1 MKRFQP
7 LQAYWLNAAEQRDNG
22 PVVVTVRRV
31 VIDILDGVAAPT
43 GQVIERRVNGY

>member
-7 LQAYWLNAAEQRDNG
+7 LRDHWLNAAEQRDNG
-22 PVVVTVRRV
+22 PVDVTIRRV

-43 GQVIERRVNGY
+43 GQVIERTVNG